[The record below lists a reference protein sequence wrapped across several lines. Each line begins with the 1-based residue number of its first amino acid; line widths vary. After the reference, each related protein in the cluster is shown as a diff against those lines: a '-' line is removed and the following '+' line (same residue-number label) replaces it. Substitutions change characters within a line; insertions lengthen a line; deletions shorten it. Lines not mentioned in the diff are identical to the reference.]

1 MEDYNC
7 FPFDPTKTRVG
18 TFIRSSYNELNRLNL
33 AYMLLVKSCDN
44 KGMKLLNDCSET
56 VV

>member
-7 FPFDPTKTRVG
+7 FPFDPTKARVG